1 MQKKLIAL
9 AVAGLASSAAFA
21 QSNVTVYG
29 VVDVYYGNGTAANQ
43 ATKSSVNSSGLS
55 GSRIGFKGTED
66 LGNGLKALFTLEYGI
81 DPTDNQGIGAN
92 STSGTANSNTT
103 STTARQQFVGLTGG
117 FGTAVAGRLQT
128 AGYDWSAVS
137 NTFHGSAINPL
148 NTVQGKLG
156 AQGVT
161 SAVAAGNTLLGQS
174 SRADNA
180 VAYIS
185 PSFGGFVVAVNHA
198 RLSEGAVSGT
208 TPATNGSSDGVANLV
223 SGTYT
228 AGPAV
233 VSLVYASAST
243 GTVIGNAGG
252 TTNGHFTE
260 WGLGGG
266 YDFGVVNLKASYQ
279 RQSVDKAYNAN
290 VGDDKA
296 YQISALIP
304 VTAAGKVNI
313 GWAKLKK
320 DSTSASDD
328 ASSWTLAYLHS
339 LSKRTTVYTGYQSV
353 SNSGVQTLATGLS
366 GASSAGGSAHAFV
379 AGVNHSF

>member
-29 VVDVYYGNGTAANQ
+29 VVDVYYGNGAASNQ
-43 ATKSSVNSSGLS
+43 ATKNSVNSSGLS

-148 NTVQGKLG
+148 NTVQGGLLAKG
-156 AQGVT
+156 TT

-174 SRADNA
+174 SRANNA

-198 RLSEGAVSGT
+198 RLSEGATNTGT
-208 TPATNGSSDGVANLV
+208 ASSDGVANLI

-233 VSLVYASAST
+233 ASLVYASAST
-243 GTVIGNAGG
+243 GTVIGNANA

-279 RQSVDKAYNAN
+279 RQSVDKAYAAN
-290 VGDDKA
+290 NGNDKA

-320 DSTSASDD
+320 DSTAASDD

-353 SNSGVQTLATGLS
+353 NNSGAQTLATGLS
-366 GASSAGGSAHAFV
+366 GAASAGGSAHAFV